1 MGDFWIIRVA
11 PQCDACENL
20 QKVRVFSKIIFPIKI
35 LFFQN
40 SQNYRGEF
48 SKRSGKR
55 YNGTVFDTIND
66 YLRRYDA

>member
-1 MGDFWIIRVA
+1 MGDFWIIRVV

-40 SQNYRGEF
+40 SQNYRGDF
-48 SKRSGKR
+48 SKSSWNQEFNTESVITGQ
-55 YNGTVFDTIND
+55 FLIQ
-66 YLRRYDA
+66 